1 MTLPFL
7 SADHLESF
15 ILVLVRV
22 SAIIVVIPVLSE
34 KNVPVMIKAGLAV
47 IVSVVIFPLVAGT
60 VPSTKNYHL
69 FHLIT
74 LIAGEVLIG
83 LTIGFTARLLFAAIQ
98 IAGDIIGFQ
107 MGFAVA
113 NVIDPMSEQSVS
125 IITQL
130 KYLIAML
137 LFITVNAHHLFFLAI
152 IQSYQ
157 FVAPLSFH
165 FSPESDAV
173 YFYHIQRNVCHR
185 PENSR
190 AFNGRDD
197 LYQCRTGCRGAHRA
211 ANEYFHCRLPSADI
225 HGAHFHRADRTCIYT
240 HDSGAFQ
247 FFGRK
252 DNFRPAADVNVVH
265 IA

>member
-165 FSPESDAV
+165 FSRNLMQFIFITSKEMFVIGLKIAAPLMAV
-173 YFYHIQRNVCHR
+173 MIFTNVALGVVAR
-185 PENSR
+185 TVPQMNIFIVGFPLQISMGLIFIGLTAPVFIRMTQALFNSLEGKIIS
-190 AFNGRDD
+190 A
-197 LYQCRTGCRGAHRA
+197 L
-211 ANEYFHCRLPSADI
+211 RLM
-225 HGAHFHRADRTCIYT
+225 
-240 HDSGAFQ
+240 
-247 FFGRK
+247 
-252 DNFRPAADVNVVH
+252 
-265 IA
+265 